1 MKKLLAIVLTAVML
15 FTLSSVAFAVN
26 YDQVFDAGTLGSKTY
41 RIPAIY
47 TLNDGSV
54 IAGADIR
61 YDHGKDSPN
70 NIDTAIAV
78 SANGYTGWEYQV
90 VNRFDDYADG
100 TTDTYSASFID
111 SAIVQ
116 DSNDRIYL
124 VTDAWTSDGG
134 YLAAKRGS
142 GYTEIDGKKYM
153 LLTTG
158 NNTDDLSSFGY
169 YIADFAGDFA
179 PVLKVSDS
187 SATAYTVDKEYRLYK
202 NGTALMMKQYGSDKQ
217 VQQNVFYN
225 DAELC
230 CYNTCYL
237 WLRTSD
243 DNGKTWSDPTI
254 ITPQV
259 KSEKEGFLGICPG
272 RGYVTTLADGT
283 ERVIFMV
290 YDNLGAGDVLWNEM
304 ENVSTI
310 YSDDGGVTWKRG
322 AETTSKVNV
331 GKTSESQMVALNN
344 GVLRLYARNGSD
356 YIAYADSTDGG
367 VTWSKF
373 VRDLELGAM
382 GNCMCSFIN
391 TSKTINGK
399 KVILGSFPSNQSE
412 RADGVIK
419 TGVVNDDNTVEWI
432 ATYHVNDG
440 FFAYS
445 CLTELADGN
454 IAYLYEDEA
463 YHIQSMVLTMDAE
476 GNLSEINGNNC
487 EYEENLTLWQK
498 IVKFFKDLFI
508 KLQQWLGIA

>member
-15 FTLSSVAFAVN
+15 FTLSGVAFAVD
-26 YDQVFDAGTLGSKTY
+26 YDQVFDEGTLGSKNY
-41 RIPAIY
+41 RIPVIY

-61 YDHGKDSPN
+61 YDHGLDSPN
-70 NIDTAIAV
+70 NIDTAIAI
-78 SANGYTGWEYQV
+78 SKNGYTNWEYQV
-90 VNRFDDYADG
+90 VNYFDDYADG
-100 TTDTYSASFID
+100 VTAKHSASFID
-111 SAIVQ
+111 SAIIQ
-116 DSNDRIYL
+116 GSNGRIYL

-134 YLAAKRGS
+134 YLVAKRGS
-142 GYTEIDGKKYM
+142 GYTEIEGKKYM

-158 NNTDDLSSFGY
+158 KNTDNLSTFGY
-169 YIADFAGDFA
+169 YIADFAGEYA

-187 SATAYTVDKEYRLYK
+187 SATAYSVDREYRLYK
-202 NGTALMMKQYGSDKQ
+202 DGKVLTMKQYGSDKL

-272 RGYVTTLADGT
+272 RGFVTEVNGK
-283 ERVIFMV
+283 ERIIFMV
-290 YDNLGAGDVLWNEM
+290 YDNLGAADVLWNEM

-310 YSDDGGVTWKRG
+310 YSDDGGVTWNRG
-322 AETTSKVNV
+322 KETTSGVSV
-331 GKTSESQMVALNN
+331 GKTSESQIVALNN

-356 YIAYADSTDGG
+356 HIAYADSTDGG

-373 VRDLELGAM
+373 QRDLDLAAM

-391 TSKTINGK
+391 TSKKIDGK
-399 KVILGSFPSNQSE
+399 PVILGSFPSNQSGL
-412 RADGVIK
+412 ADGVIK
-419 TGVVNDDNTVEWI
+419 TGVVNSDNTVTWI
-432 ATYHVNDG
+432 KTYYVNDG

-454 IAYLYEDEA
+454 FAYLYEDQV
-463 YHIQSMVLTMDAE
+463 YHIKSMVLSMDAE
-476 GNLSEINGNNC
+476 GNITEINGNNC
-487 EYEENLTLWQK
+487 KCKESLTIWQK
-498 IVKFFKDLFI
+498 IVKFFKDLI
-508 KLQQWLGIA
+508 VKLQQWLGIA